1 MDAEDTREENGG
13 PKDPSVT
20 SVDNPECDDVK
31 EMEEKEDLD
40 TEKAPETSENVS
52 DAEKE

>member
-1 MDAEDTREENGG
+1 MDAEDTREENSG
-13 PKDPSVT
+13 PKEP

-52 DAEKE
+52 DGEKE